1 MQPIHYSLIINL
13 IALLVCA
20 GLAWLFAA
28 PWLVIVAMLMQ
39 THALERFQ
47 SQREAQ
53 EEDEEDFPE
62 QPMGF
67 NANIK

>member
-13 IALLVCA
+13 IALLICA

-47 SQREAQ
+47 SQANHPD
-53 EEDEEDFPE
+53 EDDYPE

-67 NANIK
+67 NADIK